1 MESAG
6 LWIQLCSPLFEPS
19 TLYEVSLSACDE
31 AVGVCQDITSIP
43 ISTAQLQGAS
53 IEFIDSIAKLTC
65 FYVENIPLT
74 NDTCDFTFFF
84 LDGSELLFSIPRNSA
99 SNSALFETPNT
110 REGYLNFVARYGSDT
125 VSPLVTDIDNG
136 LLYALVY
143 RQASGES
150 SQLYLRCNISS
161 TSDGMG
167 CLFVLS
173 DSTGA
178 VTETVSLLPE
188 LGVNQREAN
197 GPESPEQTVRCVES
211 ATAPTRFQVFL
222 LYEGGIVSSL
232 AVDGGPVYEDG
243 ESRCPPLPS
252 PTTVTIT
259 EPVPVPATA
268 VCTTATTE
276 PVAYTTTVT
285 ESVCP
290 TPTSETPP
298 GDNREMESCTDNSA
312 VLTGGVGG
320 VLGLIIVIQSVVIVI
335 LLMRKRSAAASGRE
349 VVKISTNT
357 AYGMVRVREDPEYE
371 VMELPHSQ
379 HL

>member
-1 MESAG
+1 M
-6 LWIQLCSPLFEPS
+6 PL
-19 TLYEVSLSACDE
+19 
-31 AVGVCQDITSIP
+31 
-43 ISTAQLQGAS
+43 
-53 IEFIDSIAKLTC
+53 
-65 FYVENIPLT
+65 
-74 NDTCDFTFFF
+74 
-84 LDGSELLFSIPRNSA
+84 
-99 SNSALFETPNT
+99 
-110 REGYLNFVARYGSDT
+110 EGYLNFVARYGSDT

-298 GDNREMESCTDNSA
+298 GATEAS
-312 VLTGGVGG
+312 TGLAGEAVGG
-320 VLGLIIVIQSVVIVI
+320 ITIAVALLTLVLGALLGFGVCY
-335 LLMRKRSAAASGRE
+335 LLMRKRVYKAPAEDTAEPMVNTNPETQEPEE
-349 VVKISTNT
+349 VTPSDKDEEGTKC
-357 AYGMVRVREDPEYE
+357 
-371 VMELPHSQ
+371 
-379 HL
+379 